1 MFKTRFAK
9 PLVSFHRP
17 LTRFETRLDCSGT
30 VHPLSLARLIPSA
43 GNNKL
48 TKTMR
53 RGVIE
58 RNFREVSKKNV
69 LHNHASIRLEQVW
82 NVRYLPTR
90 STD

>member
-1 MFKTRFAK
+1 MHYVSAFLPWACPAAPGTWAGGPEPECTMFKSRFAK

-48 TKTMR
+48 TKLC
-53 RGVIE
+53 GGE
-58 RNFREVSKKNV
+58 
-69 LHNHASIRLEQVW
+69 
-82 NVRYLPTR
+82 
-90 STD
+90 